1 MFRSVAYKAA
11 VLGLA
16 IAGSAAC
23 IEACSSDGNGSGGAG
38 ASSGGASGAGGAI
51 AGSAGVSAAGSTS
64 SGPFS
69 CPKGNTANCDT
80 WSTFS
85 QATTISWGSGVFQGG
100 VTTFGA
106 KLTRDPASDAIHVS
120 GTVDNY
126 GYGFGLFFLNC
137 SDLSAYT
144 GVGFKLSGN
153 AGPMNKMIFQ
163 VQTNP
168 DYPWQA
174 MPGDRKGGCTA
185 AVATDPFG
193 TCIAPSVTLP
203 VADQNVL
210 FTDLMGGK
218 PTATASPDQAL
229 GLQWAL
235 PYDGKT
241 SYPFDV
247 TVSEVTLIG
256 GTGTSCKPAG
266 SGGMDGMGG
275 SGGSSAGS
283 GGSSAG
289 SGGSSAGSGGS
300 SAGSGGSSA
309 GSGGSSAGAAGSGG
323 SAGSASGNGGTA
335 GGP

>member
-1 MFRSVAYKAA
+1 MFRSVACKASLIA
-11 VLGLA
+11 LA
-16 IAGSAAC
+16 IAGAAAC
-23 IEACSSDGNGSGGAG
+23 VEGCSSDGNG
-38 ASSGGASGAGGAI
+38 
-51 AGSAGVSAAGSTS
+51 AGSAGASPGGAPGGSGAAGAAGASAGSAGISAAGSSS
-64 SGPFS
+64 SGPFM
-69 CPKGNTANCDT
+69 CAKGNKANCDT

-85 QATTISWGSGVFQGG
+85 QATTTSWGSSVFQGG

-106 KLTRDPASDAIHVS
+106 KLTRDPASSDIHVS

-144 GVGFKLSGN
+144 GVSFKLSGM
-153 AGPMNKMIFQ
+153 AGTTNMMIFQ

-174 MPGDRKGGCTA
+174 MPADRKGGCTA
-185 AVATDPFG
+185 ADAMDPFG
-193 TCIAPSVTLP
+193 TCVAPSVTLP
-203 VADQNVL
+203 IADQNVL

-218 PTATASPDQAL
+218 PTTTADPAQAL

-241 SYPFDV
+241 SYAFDV
-247 TVSEVTLIG
+247 TVSDVKLIG
-256 GTGTSCKPAG
+256 GTGVSCNPVMTGTGGAG
-266 SGGMDGMGG
+266 GT
-275 SGGSSAGS
+275 AGS

-289 SGGSSAGSGGS
+289 SAGSNAGSGGS
-300 SAGSGGSSA
+300 SAGS
-309 GSGGSSAGAAGSGG
+309 AGSGG